1 MSKEDQLFMD
11 RVSESAKLVNGHYSI
26 GLPLKN
32 KDVKIPKNRAVAEQ

>member
-32 KDVKIPKNRAVAEQ
+32 KDVKIPNNRAVAEQ